1 MNHNLKFLYLNYLI
15 QFFKTVSQVSTC
27 KYLKID
33 FLIRIYGCG
42 MRNENF
48 VLAQVPG
55 YKQKAEVPDS
65 RIHNLQIHI
74 LQIPELIDWKA
85 GTYAI
90 GFDLLPYT

>member
-1 MNHNLKFLYLNYLI
+1 
-15 QFFKTVSQVSTC
+15 
-27 KYLKID
+27 
-33 FLIRIYGCG
+33 